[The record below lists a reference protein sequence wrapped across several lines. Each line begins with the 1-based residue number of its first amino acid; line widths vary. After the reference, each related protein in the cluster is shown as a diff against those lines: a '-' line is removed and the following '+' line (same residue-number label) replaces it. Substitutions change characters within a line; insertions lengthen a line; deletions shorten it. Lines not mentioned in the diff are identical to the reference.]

1 MYDINVGFIPNKS
14 TISQN
19 VKPKNP
25 HKCGILTKFY
35 GLVEKFKTDFL
46 TGLIAAALCKS
57 GKTDSG
63 GLSSSVGFKGIAK
76 KVGIMLLVLIAH
88 RIDLV
93 LGTNYIKT
101 AAVIAFIVNE
111 VISIVENAGLIGV
124 PMPAIFKKAVDLLKG
139 KADEDGAEK

>member
-1 MYDINVGFIPNKS
+1 MDRWRATFCGTAGAVGSLLTSLFGGWSRDLS
-14 TISQN
+14 T
-19 VKPKNP
+19 
-25 HKCGILTKFY
+25 
-35 GLVEKFKTDFL
+35 LVICMAVDFL

-63 GLSSSVGFKGIAK
+63 GLSSAVGFRGIAK

-139 KADEDGAEK
+139 KADEDTAAE

>member
-1 MYDINVGFIPNKS
+1 MDRWRATFCGTAGAVGSLLASLFGGWSSDLS
-14 TISQN
+14 T
-19 VKPKNP
+19 
-25 HKCGILTKFY
+25 
-35 GLVEKFKTDFL
+35 LVICMAVDFL

>member
-1 MYDINVGFIPNKS
+1 MDRWRATFCGTAGAVGSLLTSLFGGWSSDLS
-14 TISQN
+14 T
-19 VKPKNP
+19 
-25 HKCGILTKFY
+25 
-35 GLVEKFKTDFL
+35 LVICMAVDFL
-46 TGLIAAALCKS
+46 TGLIAAGLCRS

-111 VISIVENAGLIGV
+111 VISIIENAGLIGV

>member
-1 MYDINVGFIPNKS
+1 MDRWRATFCGTAGAVGSLLTSLFGGWSSDLS
-14 TISQN
+14 T
-19 VKPKNP
+19 
-25 HKCGILTKFY
+25 
-35 GLVEKFKTDFL
+35 LVICMAVDFL

-63 GLSSSVGFKGIAK
+63 GLSSAVGFRGIAK
-76 KVGIMLLVLIAH
+76 KVGVMLLVLIAH

-111 VISIVENAGLIGV
+111 VISIIENAGLIGV

>member
-1 MYDINVGFIPNKS
+1 MDRWRATFCGTAGAVGSLLTSLFGGWSSDLS
-14 TISQN
+14 T
-19 VKPKNP
+19 
-25 HKCGILTKFY
+25 
-35 GLVEKFKTDFL
+35 LVICMAVDFL